1 MDTYYE
7 HNPLNTINEIECEP
21 QTELEEQQ
29 EWNQELV
36 RKNKKLVI
44 DLRLSNIELDILR
57 LQLEKLAEIEQCI
70 SVFGTLT
77 YEQLKEKQEIL
88 NQYIK

>member
-1 MDTYYE
+1 MDTYTE
-7 HNPLNTINEIECEP
+7 HSPLNLINEIEVDAEIVYNKVESL
-21 QTELEEQQ
+21 TE
-29 EWNQELV
+29 
-36 RKNKKLVI
+36 KLRI
-44 DLRLSNIELDILR
+44 ETQRLDYKIS
-57 LQLEKLAEIEQCI
+57 QLEKLAEIEQCL

>member
-7 HNPLNTINEIECEP
+7 HNPLNTINEIEVDIEDVSEDIID
-21 QTELEEQQ
+21 EL
-29 EWNQELV
+29 
-36 RKNKKLVI
+36 KNSLISYKQ
-44 DLRLSNIELDILR
+44 RLSYKI